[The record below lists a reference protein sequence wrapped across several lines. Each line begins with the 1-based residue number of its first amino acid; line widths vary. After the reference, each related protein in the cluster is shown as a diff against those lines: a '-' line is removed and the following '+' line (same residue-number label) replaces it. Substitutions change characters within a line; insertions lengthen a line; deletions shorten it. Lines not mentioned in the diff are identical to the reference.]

1 MADVFEFA
9 GHYSEV
15 VGSVLREADCDAAA
29 EVAGAAVEGDF
40 AAGVEQDEVGGG
52 EGVSGGDGGGAGR
65 ICCGDCGHGGRR
77 SDDARECDLY
87 RAVSWEA

>member
-1 MADVFEFA
+1 VEI
-9 GHYSEV
+9 
-15 VGSVLREADCDAAA
+15 VGGVLREADCDAAA
-29 EVAGAAVEGDF
+29 EVAGTAVEGNF

-52 EGVSGGDGGGAGR
+52 ERVGGGDGGGAGR
-65 ICCGDCGHGGRR
+65 VCSGDCSDGSCR

>member
-1 MADVFEFA
+1 LADVFEFA

-40 AAGVEQDEVGGG
+40 AAGVEQDEIGCG
-52 EGVSGGDGGGAGR
+52 EGVGGGDGGGAGR
-65 ICCGDCGHGGRR
+65 VCGGDCGDGGCR
-77 SDDARECDLY
+77 SEDARERDLY
-87 RAVSWEA
+87 RLSAGVP